1 MQNPLKTGIIK
12 AERQVIFLGEKDMTN
27 KILET
32 KNKIFADIMNVFLFN
47 GEQVVKEDELTPAD
61 IESHY
66 KADGSIHSQERDIL
80 KFYANAV
87 IGIKSVIGVENQ
99 SDVDQFMP
107 IRIFSYDGAEYRHQ
121 YADLKSG
128 KIKRGYPVVTLL
140 LYFGTED
147 WNYGKN
153 LHSCLDI
160 PERLLPFVN
169 DYKMNFFSMKDL
181 TKEQINMFQTD
192 FKVIAEFFH
201 ALGNGEE
208 YHPSSQILE
217 YPEEVIDMISVF
229 SKDKRFRD
237 EYNAMSEETKQ
248 GGISMCEIYD
258 KIQADGVAK
267 GIEQGIAQ
275 GIAQGI
281 EQGKKEG
288 IAQGE
293 ELGKLKTLAGLVKD
307 GILTL
312 AQAAKRAETTPTDF
326 EIKTAG
332 MV

>member
-1 MQNPLKTGIIK
+1 M
-12 AERQVIFLGEKDMTN
+12 IFFVY
-27 KILET
+27 
-32 KNKIFADIMNVFLFN
+32 KIFADIMNVFLFN

-121 YADLKSG
+121 YTDLKSG

-208 YHPSSQILE
+208 YHPSSQKLE

-237 EYNAMSEETKQ
+237 EYNAISEETKQ

-258 KIQADGVAK
+258 KIQADGVARHST
-267 GIEQGIAQ
+267 GHSTG
-275 GIAQGI
+275 
-281 EQGKKEG
+281 
-288 IAQGE
+288 
-293 ELGKLKTLAGLVKD
+293 
-307 GILTL
+307 
-312 AQAAKRAETTPTDF
+312 
-326 EIKTAG
+326 
-332 MV
+332 

>member
-1 MQNPLKTGIIK
+1 MIFFVYRGLYQAQNLTIKIWNTVAKSFENRYNKSRKTGD
-12 AERQVIFLGEKDMTN
+12 FLGEKDMTN

-169 DYKMNFFSMKDL
+169 DYKMNF
-181 TKEQINMFQTD
+181 D

-237 EYNAMSEETKQ
+237 EYNAISEETKQ

-258 KIQADGVAK
+258 KIQADG
-267 GIEQGIAQ
+267 IAQ
-275 GIAQGI
+275 
-281 EQGKKEG
+281 G

-293 ELGKLKTLAGLVKD
+293 ELGMLRTLAGLVKD
-307 GILTL
+307 GLLSL
-312 AQAAKRAETTPTDF
+312 AEAAKRAKMTPKDF

>member
-1 MQNPLKTGIIK
+1 MQNPLRTGIIK

-121 YADLKSG
+121 YTDLKSG

-208 YHPSSQILE
+208 YQIKDLE
-217 YPEEVIDMISVF
+217 M
-229 SKDKRFRD
+229 
-237 EYNAMSEETKQ
+237 N
-248 GGISMCEIYD
+248 
-258 KIQADGVAK
+258 
-267 GIEQGIAQ
+267 
-275 GIAQGI
+275 
-281 EQGKKEG
+281 
-288 IAQGE
+288 
-293 ELGKLKTLAGLVKD
+293 
-307 GILTL
+307 
-312 AQAAKRAETTPTDF
+312 TTQ
-326 EIKTAG
+326 
-332 MV
+332 